1 MARILDAGRPNTD
14 LILIS
19 AQKPGLVQPSPVH
32 YNYGNE
38 LEAAQT
44 DRLPGMAGATARPY
58 GQALETLWCAGTC
71 AGMTD
76 AQLLAQFLAGRDQA
90 GELAFEVLVKR
101 HGLLVER
108 VCRQVLDDP
117 GDIHDAWQAAFLVL
131 ARRAQAIRKRESIA
145 GWLHGVAL
153 RVARR
158 TKTSAVRRHIRDRR
172 TNEAVHALEAQRPG
186 DVESCP
192 IEREERAEAVHH
204 EINRLPEKYRAP
216 IVLCYMEGLTHDE
229 AAACLN
235 WPVGTVRSRLSRGR
249 DTLRHRLTRRGLAA
263 PAAVGPL
270 GAWLAGTECPAARAA
285 RTLSPTAAQFVA
297 KLACQATAAPASAA
311 TPVCATSLAL
321 AQGVLKMMTIKK
333 VTVMAGVLLTLL
345 TLTAGGG
352 FAFVR
357 TLRLE
362 PNKPTRIESRSRK
375 PQRARAMMS
384 TR

>member
-1 MARILDAGRPNTD
+1 M
-14 LILIS
+14 
-19 AQKPGLVQPSPVH
+19 
-32 YNYGNE
+32 
-38 LEAAQT
+38 
-44 DRLPGMAGATARPY
+44 
-58 GQALETLWCAGTC
+58 
-71 AGMTD
+71 
-76 AQLLAQFLAGRDQA
+76 
-90 GELAFEVLVKR
+90 
-101 HGLLVER
+101 
-108 VCRQVLDDP
+108 
-117 GDIHDAWQAAFLVL
+117 
-131 ARRAQAIRKRESIA
+131 
-145 GWLHGVAL
+145 
-153 RVARR
+153 
-158 TKTSAVRRHIRDRR
+158 
-172 TNEAVHALEAQRPG
+172 
-186 DVESCP
+186 
-192 IEREERAEAVHH
+192 HH

-357 TLRLE
+357 TLRTRAEQTNPNRVEEQKAPKSKGDDVDPLIQQMLDIAQRRYDMVLQLYSGGEVGYNALMDAGDQVDKVMLLVADNKHARIAARERSLKRLE
-362 PNKPTRIESRSRK
+362 GMETRAENAFKAGQVRSSDVLAIKLRRMQAEFDLKSASKEETDFAALLDRLKALENKVQALEKRFPPRSGR
-375 PQRARAMMS
+375 
-384 TR
+384 